1 MEVEMQTNQKRT
13 GEIEE
18 VTKRQADHQPDNGSD
33 HYIHTQLIILHP
45 VLTLMCTKTDV
56 FIHSPIHIFISM
68 SNIHIHT
75 HPYPFQNDI
84 PVKGVD
90 VAFSAD
96 DPYEPNVGNQANAG
110 KQ

>member
-1 MEVEMQTNQKRT
+1 MGVCVRS
-13 GEIEE
+13 I
-18 VTKRQADHQPDNGSD
+18 HGS
-33 HYIHTQLIILHP
+33 
-45 VLTLMCTKTDV
+45 
-56 FIHSPIHIFISM
+56 IHIFISM